1 MRDVPRTPTES
12 EMEVKR
18 LIDDLGLREKQQ
30 FPISQNKRFIA
41 RNGTPVLIPSNPLA
55 LFGSKLLSP
64 HSKLRVILEPLFWRS
79 SNRKGDISKVS
90 DQNLQE
96 SVGDF
101 FQRHFGQ
108 EVVDYLVDPFVAGTS
123 AADPNSLSM
132 RHAFPE
138 ILNLERRFG
147 SILVGVIKSKMSS
160 KGEEKG
166 KHEATRRKPKHQR
179 GSFSFQGGL
188 QTLTDKL
195 AEELGNENVKLH
207 SKVLSLSYGDGNGDS
222 FSNWSVSYIKNQSD
236 QRKLLLKQSFDAVV
250 MTAPIRNMQ
259 EMQISKCGKPYM
271 LDFLPNVMYLPL
283 SIIVTTFKKENVK
296 LPLEGFG
303 VLVPSKEQG
312 SGLRTL
318 GTLFSSMMF
327 PDRAPKDQYL
337 YTTFV
342 GGSRNRN
349 LASASLDELREVVTC
364 DLKKLLG
371 VVGAPTFVRHVYWG
385 DAFPLYGHN
394 YDMVLK
400 AIEKME
406 QNLPGFFY
414 AGNHRGGLSVG
425 KSIASGWKA
434 AELVLSHLNVSQSMP
449 EISLCI

>member
-1 MRDVPRTPTES
+1 MAHVELDPRVPTCALPVFQNLKNT
-12 EMEVKR
+12 
-18 LIDDLGLREKQQ
+18 LLR
-30 FPISQNKRFIA
+30 NFIA
-41 RNGTPVLIPSNPLA
+41 PPPPLPPSVK
-55 LFGSKLLSP
+55 SKLSTL
-64 HSKLRVILEPLFWRS
+64 HY
-79 SNRKGDISKVS
+79 KG
-90 DQNLQE
+90 
-96 SVGDF
+96 
-101 FQRHFGQ
+101 
-108 EVVDYLVDPFVAGTS
+108 T
-123 AADPNSLSM
+123 LSM
-132 RHAFPE
+132 QMYMYPF
-138 ILNLERRFG
+138 
-147 SILVGVIKSKMSS
+147 SS
-160 KGEEKG
+160 LLFYN
-166 KHEATRRKPKHQR
+166 A
-179 GSFSFQGGL
+179 
-188 QTLTDKL
+188 TLTDKL

-207 SKVLSLSYGDGNGDS
+207 SKVLSLSYSDGNGDS

-434 AELVLSHLNVSQSMP
+434 AELVLSHLNVSQSN
-449 EISLCI
+449 